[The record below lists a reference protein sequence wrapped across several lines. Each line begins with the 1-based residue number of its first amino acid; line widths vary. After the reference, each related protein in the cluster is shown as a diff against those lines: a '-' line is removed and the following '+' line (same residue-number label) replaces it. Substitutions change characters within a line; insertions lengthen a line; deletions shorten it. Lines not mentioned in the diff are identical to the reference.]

1 MCAREELCSCAA
13 GRITAGGE
21 SQRRHAGDVIVRH
34 AESPPIKH
42 RQRREHI
49 PRSWKEGM
57 SCERKY
63 MIINALAFCRAEI
76 LWKEQENIFFFDAK
90 SLVHQ
95 S

>member
-1 MCAREELCSCAA
+1 VYWPQD
-13 GRITAGGE
+13 GTPTGGE
-21 SQRRHAGDVIVRH
+21 SQRRHEGDVIAGH
-34 AESPPIKH
+34 AESPPAKH
-42 RQRREHI
+42 RQKREHI

-63 MIINALAFCRAEI
+63 MIINALVFCRAEI
-76 LWKEQENIFFFDAK
+76 LWKEQKNEFFFNAK

>member
-1 MCAREELCSCAA
+1 VAA

-21 SQRRHAGDVIVRH
+21 SQRRRAGDVIVRH
-34 AESPPIKH
+34 AESPPAKH
-42 RQRREHI
+42 RQKREHI

-63 MIINALAFCRAEI
+63 MIINALVFCRAEI
-76 LWKEQENIFFFDAK
+76 LWKEQENEFFFNAK